1 VRPKFDLN
9 SLNAFDATVASAM
22 TKLNNS
28 EVAEVLKLAVVP
40 VERMMRQLTLVH
52 KSSAY
57 RTFSK
62 FNPKYSG
69 KKTASRYNTNRL
81 YESIRIRN
89 VSNSKVGARV
99 IVGASKKT
107 HQAGWRAHFID
118 RGFTSKKGKFIEGK
132 HFSNK
137 AFETTKDQVNSLFGA
152 GMSIKFKRV
161 FGQ

>member
-1 VRPKFDLN
+1 MRPKFDLN
-9 SLNAFDATVASAM
+9 SLNAFDATVVNAM

-40 VERMMRQLTLVH
+40 VERMMRQLVH
-52 KSSAY
+52 KSSSY

-99 IVGASKKT
+99 IVGASKKN
-107 HQAGWRAHFID
+107 APSRL
-118 RGFTSKKGKFIEGK
+118 EGS
-132 HFSNK
+132 FY
-137 AFETTKDQVNSLFGA
+137 
-152 GMSIKFKRV
+152 
-161 FGQ
+161 